1 MWKPPATAGRFLRH
15 VIMLITVFDFHKS
28 LQLFHVSWSS
38 RARRI
43 LAGCVSSTLVPF
55 GHKYRNSCCSI
66 FQGKCFISLSL
77 CRFQTNGARVLAWCE
92 TKCKIYTGGPKT
104 LVSVYPFLD
113 FLAAR
118 STLGAKNHSRSDCK
132 LVSDT
137 GINSTTHHS
146 PLLTLQSGS
155 KGLQGAGGSMAE
167 VPLGWWPFVKERS
180 TRQRSVLTVSAPIL
194 PLRRSLLMTGQSIAV
209 WPQYWPIKLTSLVDT
224 SNRRGSCAQCMMVAG
239 LWCIYWH

>member
-55 GHKYRNSCCSI
+55 GHKYHNSCCSI

-113 FLAAR
+113 FLWRAPLLELKISLALIVNLSPILGSIAPHTAALYSHSSLAVR
-118 STLGAKNHSRSDCK
+118 DCREPAGQWPRSRSAD
-132 LVSDT
+132 
-137 GINSTTHHS
+137 G
-146 PLLTLQSGS
+146 
-155 KGLQGAGGSMAE
+155 
-167 VPLGWWPFVKERS
+167 
-180 TRQRSVLTVSAPIL
+180 
-194 PLRRSLLMTGQSIAV
+194 RSLKSG
-209 WPQYWPIKLTSLVDT
+209 
-224 SNRRGSCAQCMMVAG
+224 RHGSARC
-239 LWCIYWH
+239 